1 MTNGKRG
8 GRRLARLRAG
18 ARERWQRLVYVAPTI
33 VQTAVA
39 AGLAWVVAREVVG
52 HPRPFFAPIAAV
64 ICVGVA
70 TGRRLRR
77 LAELMAGVT
86 VGVGVGDLL
95 ISMIGSGAWQIALVV
110 ALAMGTAALLDGAPL
125 ISLQAGSSAVLVAT
139 LLPPSGTGGLDR
151 MVDTLVGGVL
161 GIAMVALLPT
171 SPAALAHRHASAVLE
186 ALADA
191 LERTADAIEDGDPEL
206 AELAL
211 REVRKTQGVIDEFEE
226 AVRTGREIATI
237 SPLRW
242 RRRAQLLRYDATRVP
257 LDHALRNTRVLARR
271 TTAALKGGSDVPGP
285 LVDALHALARASLL
299 LRDELAT
306 GRDPETARQAV
317 LNVIPRLREIPT
329 GPTSFS
335 VNVMTALLRSLIV
348 DLLTATG
355 ADRETAAESLPPLA
369 P

>member
-110 ALAMGTAALLDGAPL
+110 ALAMGTAALLDGAP
-125 ISLQAGSSAVLVAT
+125 
-139 LLPPSGTGGLDR
+139 
-151 MVDTLVGGVL
+151 
-161 GIAMVALLPT
+161 
-171 SPAALAHRHASAVLE
+171 
-186 ALADA
+186 
-191 LERTADAIEDGDPEL
+191 
-206 AELAL
+206 
-211 REVRKTQGVIDEFEE
+211 
-226 AVRTGREIATI
+226 
-237 SPLRW
+237 
-242 RRRAQLLRYDATRVP
+242 
-257 LDHALRNTRVLARR
+257 
-271 TTAALKGGSDVPGP
+271 
-285 LVDALHALARASLL
+285 
-299 LRDELAT
+299 
-306 GRDPETARQAV
+306 
-317 LNVIPRLREIPT
+317 
-329 GPTSFS
+329 
-335 VNVMTALLRSLIV
+335 
-348 DLLTATG
+348 
-355 ADRETAAESLPPLA
+355 
-369 P
+369 